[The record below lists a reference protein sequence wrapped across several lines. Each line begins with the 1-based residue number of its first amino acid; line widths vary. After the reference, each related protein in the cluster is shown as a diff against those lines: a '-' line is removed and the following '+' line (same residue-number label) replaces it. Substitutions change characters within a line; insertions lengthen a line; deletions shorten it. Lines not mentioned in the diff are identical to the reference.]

1 MDALRNSKLAML
13 DTKAELHWWIV
24 YGLIFG
30 VYYLHRFEA
39 STDYGTGKCVL
50 EKFITFMM
58 ICNDLFYLGF
68 AISTSITGT
77 HIGNKNNGHVCTSF
91 LNYTAEQM
99 ITVLDYISPRY
110 SLLQQTKRHLF
121 PFHFL

>member
-1 MDALRNSKLAML
+1 ML
-13 DTKAELHWWIV
+13 DTKSELHWWIV
-24 YGLIFG
+24 YGLIFV
-30 VYYLHRFEA
+30 VYYLHLFEE
-39 STDYGTGKCVL
+39 STDHVTGKCAL
-50 EKFITFMM
+50 KKFITFMM